1 MEAIAVKEL
10 SAGYEEQIVIEKLDL
25 SILKGKINII
35 VGANG
40 CGKSTLLKSIAGV
53 IKPQNGHISINGKD
67 IAKQKEKVL
76 ATQIAFLPQEP
87 ICPSGL
93 TVRELVAYGRF
104 PYQKSFGGLSK
115 HDKHMIDWAI
125 QETELEELVDRKVE
139 ALSQGQRQRVWI
151 AMTIAQETD
160 IILLDEPTTYLDL
173 SYQQE
178 ILQLLSNLNKQA
190 GFTIVMVL
198 HELNNACRYAD
209 NIIGLRHGKLICQ
222 GSPCEAI
229 TRESLSELYGIEAK
243 LQLSEDKRYPIC
255 LEYEVIKRETLLIGC
270 TKKCDL
276 NCKHRKIAP
285 V

>member
-1 MEAIAVKEL
+1 MEAIVVKEL
-10 SAGYEEQIVIEKLDL
+10 SAGYEEQTVIEKMDL

-53 IKPQNGHISINGKD
+53 IKPQEGHISINGKD
-67 IAKQKEKVL
+67 ISKQKEKIL

-93 TVRELVAYGRF
+93 TVKELIAYGRF

-115 HDKHMIDWAI
+115 HDIQMIDWAI
-125 QETELEELVDRKVE
+125 QETELEDLRDRKVE
-139 ALSQGQRQRVWI
+139 TLSQGQRQRVWI

-178 ILQLLSNLNKQA
+178 ILQLLHNLNRQD

-209 NIIGLRHGKLICQ
+209 NIIGLKNGKLICQ

-229 TRESLSELYGIEAK
+229 TRETLSELYGIEAK

-255 LEYEVIKRETLLIGC
+255 LEYEVTKKETLVIGC
-270 TKKCDL
+270 TMKCDL
-276 NCKHRKIAP
+276 NCKHRKIAAL
-285 V
+285 

>member
-87 ICPSGL
+87 ICPCGL
-93 TVRELVAYGRF
+93 TVRELIAYGRF

-115 HDKHMIDWAI
+115 H
-125 QETELEELVDRKVE
+125 
-139 ALSQGQRQRVWI
+139 
-151 AMTIAQETD
+151 
-160 IILLDEPTTYLDL
+160 
-173 SYQQE
+173 E
-178 ILQLLSNLNKQA
+178 IGRA
-190 GFTIVMVL
+190 HV
-198 HELNNACRYAD
+198 
-209 NIIGLRHGKLICQ
+209 
-222 GSPCEAI
+222 
-229 TRESLSELYGIEAK
+229 
-243 LQLSEDKRYPIC
+243 
-255 LEYEVIKRETLLIGC
+255 
-270 TKKCDL
+270 
-276 NCKHRKIAP
+276 
-285 V
+285 